1 MIYAT
6 EKLWI
11 SRKQNLLV
19 SNTHQQD
26 VLHHP
31 NYAWWRHQMET
42 FPVLLAI
49 CTGNSPVIGEFPSQR
64 TVTWSYDVFFDL
76 RLNKRLSKQSGGW
89 WFETPS
95 RPLWRHHNGIMST
108 VYPMKYVKS
117 ISHKIS
123 HKITF
128 LFCLVSRS
136 LCNQLLVD
144 TRGTFTQAL

>member
-1 MIYAT
+1 M
-6 EKLWI
+6 
-11 SRKQNLLV
+11 RQQNYEFHENKNHWSLTRTNKMYYITLIM
-19 SNTHQQD
+19 QD
-26 VLHHP
+26 DVIKWKH
-31 NYAWWRHQMET
+31 
-42 FPVLLAI
+42 FPRYWPFVRGI
-49 CTGNSPVIGEFPSQR
+49 HRSSVNSPHKGQWHGALIF
-64 TVTWSYDVFFDL
+64 FFDL

-95 RPLWRHHNGIMST
+95 RPLWRHHNGIIST

-136 LCNQLLVD
+136 SCNQLLVD